1 MAKDSNT
8 MQIAELVKRLLVVPD
23 KLVTAQLCLRPL
35 GRGDPTAPAETMLT
49 INDACDLMHSALAD
63 VVEVA
68 RNLADLSGVESGVSA
83 FQRVGIDSYSRPLP

>member
-1 MAKDSNT
+1 MDSNT
-8 MQIAELVKRLLVVPD
+8 TQIAELVKRLLVVPD

-35 GRGDPTAPAETMLT
+35 SHGEIATSTETMLT

-68 RNLADLSGVESGVSA
+68 RSLADLSGSDPGGSA
-83 FQRVGIDSYSRPLP
+83 FQRVGIDRYTRPIP

>member
-1 MAKDSNT
+1 MDSNAT
-8 MQIAELVKRLLVVPD
+8 QIAELVKRLLVVPD

-35 GRGDPTAPAETMLT
+35 SHGDPIAPSPETMLT

-68 RNLADLSGVESGVSA
+68 RNLADMSGVDPFGSA
-83 FQRVGIDSYSRPLP
+83 FQRVGIESYSRPIP